1 MESSM
6 KDTLRVYAKGSAF
19 EDGSYDLRALELLIS
34 NYRIVLDRLIAVE
47 LGKRHLTPVIK
58 SQLDYQVKINSGSIE
73 FLIDLILENKEL
85 LTILIAHETPSI
97 ASAIVK
103 LFSNA
108 LRLRKLAAE
117 QIKKGITVNIN
128 INNNINIGSTI
139 SNSPVNLSQ
148 SNKVIEINDPKILLA
163 AQSTRAPINE
173 LISKVDGSFIEYID
187 FGDKLNHQ
195 KITPK
200 DRDILGT
207 QKEELPT
214 TMNIIGRLDAV
225 HFSTHKGAIV
235 SDGHR
240 YSVTWDHAIRSKI
253 KKYVDADGIMF
264 KVKALIDQKRLD
276 RDAIGFYIIDCFDPQ
291 DSLL

>member
-1 MESSM
+1 M
-6 KDTLRVYAKGSAF
+6 KDSLRIYAKGSAF
-19 EDGSYDLRALELLIS
+19 DDGSYDMRALELLIS

-47 LGKRHLTPVIK
+47 LGKRQLTPIIK
-58 SQLDYQVKINSGSIE
+58 SQLDYQVRINAGSIE

-97 ASAIVK
+97 AASIVK

-108 LRLRKLAAE
+108 LKLRKLAADL
-117 QIKKGITVNIN
+117 IKKGITVNVN
-128 INNNINIGSTI
+128 IVNNINIGSTI
-139 SNSPVNLSQ
+139 TNSPVNINQ
-148 SNKVIEINDPKILLA
+148 SNNVIEINDPKILVA
-163 AQSTRAPINE
+163 AQTTRAPVNE

-187 FGDKLNHQ
+187 FGNGSNSQ

-214 TMNIIGRLDAV
+214 TMNIVGRLDAV
-225 HFSTHKGAIV
+225 HFSTHKGAII

-240 YSVTWDHAIRSKI
+240 YSVTWDHNIRSKI
-253 KKYVDADGIMF
+253 KQCVDADGIMF

-276 RDAIGFYIIDCFDPQ
+276 RDAIGFYVLDCFDPQ